1 MGSSQILHLS
11 HQQMALRS
19 RIPKTST
26 DQEMNELKFTY
37 IISGA
42 GCPFRASVDTVSLSI
57 SILILVVF
65 LKKNYKKLALF
76 LIKSIN

>member
-1 MGSSQILHLS
+1 
-11 HQQMALRS
+11 MAPRS
-19 RIPKTST
+19 RIPKTSP

-37 IISGA
+37 IMAGA
-42 GCPFRASVDTVSLSI
+42 GSPFRARVDTVSLSF

>member
-1 MGSSQILHLS
+1 
-11 HQQMALRS
+11 MAPRLRIS
-19 RIPKTST
+19 KTSP
-26 DQEMNELKFTY
+26 DKEMNELKVTY
-37 IISGA
+37 IIMA
-42 GCPFRASVDTVSLSI
+42 GPGPPIQVWADIASFLS